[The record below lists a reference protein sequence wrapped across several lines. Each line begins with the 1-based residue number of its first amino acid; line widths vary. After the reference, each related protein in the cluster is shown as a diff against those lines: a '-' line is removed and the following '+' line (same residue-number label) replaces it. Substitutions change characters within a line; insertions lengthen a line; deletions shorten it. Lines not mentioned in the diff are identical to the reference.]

1 MQKNK
6 KLGCIAL
13 LFCSPTVMAMQP
25 LDDKSLAQTTGQ
37 DGINIG
43 VGVTKVQMNQLSI
56 IDTDGLGST
65 PSATAR
71 ASIVMAGKGFS
82 TLADQ
87 AFDVSFIGASS
98 TAPTLNLVLDA
109 DGGSGKPFANIGVSF
124 ATGVTGIKVSPF
136 AFYLAGYGSTST
148 PTAMKSIFIGTT
160 AQQSDVNKFMRF
172 DDGIDINFASVKPV
186 LNVQLGNT
194 PQSSLIRFGGAIQS
208 ICGTGNGC
216 SISLL
221 SDNSD
226 VGASFKFQFKAT
238 DASGFSLNGFSAG
251 VDPTGFTFANTGTS
265 SKFDVALN
273 QMTMG
278 TNNATSATGAFN
290 SLANGSMGNFGAV
303 GATVT
308 DLKMKISGF

>member
-13 LFCSPTVMAMQP
+13 LLCSPTVMAMQP
-25 LDDKSLAQTTGQ
+25 LDDQSLAQTTGQ

-43 VGVTKVQMNQLSI
+43 VGISKVQFNQLSI
-56 IDTDGLGST
+56 VDTDGLGSV
-65 PSATAR
+65 PSSTAK
-71 ASIVMAGKGFS
+71 ASLVMAGKSAS

-87 AFDVSFIGASS
+87 VFNVSFIGASS
-98 TAPTLNLVLDA
+98 APTMNLVFDA
-109 DGGSGKPFANIGVSF
+109 DSGQGKPFANLSLGF
-124 ATGVTGIKVSPF
+124 GAGVTGIKVSPF
-136 AFYLAGYGSTST
+136 AFYLAGSGTTST
-148 PTAMKSIFIGTT
+148 PALMNSVFVGTF
-160 AQQSDVNKFMRF
+160 QKSDVNKFIKF
-172 DDGIDINFASVKPV
+172 DDGIDINFANAKPV
-186 LNVQLGNT
+186 LNVQMGNT
-194 PQSSLIRFGGAIQS
+194 PQGSLIRFGGAIQS
-208 ICGTGNGC
+208 ICAAGNGC

-238 DASGFSLNGFSAG
+238 DVSNGFSLNGFSAG
-251 VDPTGFTFANTGTS
+251 VDTSGFTFGNTGAS

-273 QMTMG
+273 QLTMG

-303 GATVT
+303 GASVT
-308 DLKMKISGF
+308 DLKMKVSGF